1 MVTSGAPS
9 RPFDNDGQTMDDTC
23 TSKPPETFDHESTSR
38 LVGEEVDQ
46 TITPKAETPLHVFLQ
61 DLGKDIDNPEDR
73 LKLLAIIEKSPQD
86 IDTLSLE
93 LPCQTPLRI
102 AIDNDYFCIFS
113 LLLEKG
119 ADVNV
124 FDGDGDYPLLRAV
137 LWTNSKFLEPLLDH
151 GAQAKGPDSNGMYLL
166 HQSGCYKQDERTMLR
181 LLDRHHHLL
190 NSQAPS
196 LLTPL
201 NAAVFW
207 GEKIMVDVLL
217 KQETDLSIVD
227 RDGWTPLMTAVKKS
241 HFEIFD
247 CLVGHLFEP
256 GREDIMK
263 DVISRNDNEEQSVFM
278 AFCES
283 DSNGEAIESSLD
295 RFLAKILGKFPHL
308 DFSKTFDDEGLLD
321 LARSLTKRFKS
332 KTVNDFGMAVFE
344 RVPNETLLRR
354 FKEGKQAFC

>member
-1 MVTSGAPS
+1 MATSDDPS
-9 RPFDNDGQTMDDTC
+9 RSFDNGGQTTDDTF
-23 TSKPPETFDHESTSR
+23 TSKSPEMFDNESASR

-46 TITPKAETPLHVFLQ
+46 TMTPKAETPLHVFLR
-61 DLGKDIDNPEDR
+61 DLGKDIHDPEDR
-73 LKLLAIIEKSPQD
+73 LKILAILEKSPRD
-86 IDTLSLE
+86 IDTRSLE
-93 LPCQTPLRI
+93 RPCRTPLQI
-102 AIDNDYFCIFS
+102 AIENNYFRIFR
-113 LLLEKG
+113 LLLQEG

-124 FDGDGDYPLLRAV
+124 LDEDNTHSLLLAV
-137 LWTNSKFLEPLLDH
+137 LWKNSKFLGPLLDH
-151 GAQAKGPDSNGMYLL
+151 GALSKDPKPDGMYLL
-166 HQSGCYKQDERTMLR
+166 HESGCYMQDETTMLR
-181 LLDRHHHLL
+181 LLERHRHLL
-190 NSQAPS
+190 DSQVLS
-196 LLTPL
+196 LFTPL
-201 NAAVFW
+201 NLAVYR
-207 GEKIMVDVLL
+207 GYKTMVDVLL
-217 KQETDLSIVD
+217 KQGADLGIANV
-227 RDGWTPLMTAVKKS
+227 DGWTPLMTAVKTS

-344 RVPNETLLRR
+344 RVPNETLL
-354 FKEGKQAFC
+354 